1 MNKETISN
9 AVNEIYLVYKD
20 NISYYDSKIIEE
32 ILFKHLLK
40 EEDQYQIII
49 WDNKVFSASPMVVQT
64 KDYKFDTTKYK
75 KILKEEEQKKIY
87 ITDRKQTN
95 MDKIFEFINNL

>member
-1 MNKETISN
+1 
-9 AVNEIYLVYKD
+9 
-20 NISYYDSKIIEE
+20 
-32 ILFKHLLK
+32 
-40 EEDQYQIII
+40 
-49 WDNKVFSASPMVVQT
+49 VFSASPMVVQT